1 MVDYIKGKGVAFV
14 EIVLGLLLAGF
25 IVFFIFEKLSKK
37 KAVEEISVPTSEKCV
52 NYPNCKEVISK
63 G

>member
-1 MVDYIKGKGVAFV
+1 M

-37 KAVEEISVPTSEKCV
+37 KDVEEISVPTSEKCV